1 MISLTARYPAIL
13 TALFLIISAGVS
25 IYFYRNSTLPAV
37 KKYFLTTLKTLAIF
51 LMLVLFIEPSLLS
64 IVSGNPDRRNLI
76 LVDNSRSNLI
86 AEGNSSAAGEI
97 KEILNSSIFK
107 SGDTRIFTFSN
118 SELSPNLINDA
129 DSISFNGFETNL
141 SSALTKIKKESIAE
155 SYGLITVISDG
166 VFNSGGN
173 PLYQARLFQCPVVT
187 MGVGDTIQRKDAVLS
202 SVYYEEKAFTG
213 IENTIKVNI
222 NAHDLQNETVE
233 INLLR
238 EGSVIQTK
246 NVSINNNPQ
255 SDEADFILRESN
267 PGIVRY
273 SVKVSDKPGE
283 ITYLNNRQDFLI
295 KYLDNK
301 TNILLISA
309 GPGYDNAVIQDI
321 LKRTNNFNLT
331 VRTVKNPNEFYEGQI
346 DYKIFGELSA
356 IFLLGF
362 PISQFSTEI
371 SGTISSKAKE
381 FNVPV
386 IFFAQKNTDY
396 KKLEQFGELLPF
408 LISRPNTGETQ
419 FIPQIVA
426 SSENGL
432 EEIGSE
438 LSSTPQIFRNVSGI
452 IQKAGSTVLMT
463 DKSSGEPVFIT
474 SNTGK
479 YRSSAFLGYG
489 LWKWNLNERVSH
501 EKTLE
506 KFVIKSVNLTLLKDK
521 KTKFKIYPAKNIF
534 DYTEN
539 VKLLAE
545 VYDDEYKPLNN
556 AKVTGRIISN
566 GKTINYNITF
576 TPAEN
581 KYEAS
586 TSNLPYGDY
595 EIEGEVELNNNFY
608 AKGNS
613 RFLVDTVNTEYL
625 ITKSNFS
632 GLRELSNNT
641 GGSFFKASSEINDI
655 AEKIN
660 SIQKSENFTAQETKQ
675 RYNLWE
681 NKYVLFLIITLFS
694 IEWVMRKRNN
704 IP

>member
-1 MISLTARYPAIL
+1 MISLTSRYPAIL
-13 TALFLIISAGVS
+13 TALFLIISAGIS
-25 IYFYRNSTLPAV
+25 IYFYRNSSLPAV
-37 KKYFLTTLKTLAIF
+37 KKYLLTALKTLAIF

-64 IVSGNPDRRNLI
+64 IVSGSPDGKSLVLI
-76 LVDNSRSNLI
+76 DNSRSNLI
-86 AEGNSSAAGEI
+86 ADENPSASGDI

-107 SGDTRIFTFSN
+107 NGDTKILAFSN
-118 SELSPNLINDA
+118 SESYPFQVNNA
-129 DSISFNGFETNL
+129 DSVSFNGFETNL

-173 PLYQARLFQCPVVT
+173 PLYQARLFQRPVIT
-187 MGVGDTIQRKDAVLS
+187 IGVGDTIQRKDAVLS

-213 IENTIKVNI
+213 IDNTIKVYLNTYE
-222 NAHDLQNETVE
+222 LQNENVE

-238 EGSVIQTK
+238 EGSIVQTR
-246 NVSINNNPQ
+246 NVSINNSPQ
-255 SDEADFILRESN
+255 QDEADFTIREPN

-283 ITYLNNRQDFLI
+283 VTYLNNRQDFLI
-295 KYLDNK
+295 EYLDNK

-309 GPGYDNAVIQDI
+309 GPGYDNAVIQNI

-371 SGTISSKAKE
+371 TGTISSKAKE
-381 FNVPV
+381 FYVPV
-386 IFFAQKNTDY
+386 IFLAQKNTDY

-408 LISRPNTGETQ
+408 SVSRPNTGETQ

-426 SSENGL
+426 SSENEL
-432 EEIGSE
+432 EEIGNE

-452 IQKAGSTVLMT
+452 IQKAGSLVLMT

-474 SNTGK
+474 TNTGK

-489 LWKWNLNERVSH
+489 LWRWNLNERVSH

-506 KFVIKSVNLTLLKDK
+506 KFVIESVNLTLLKDK

-545 VYDDEYKPLNN
+545 VYDDEYKPVKN

-566 GKTINYNITF
+566 GKTIVNNIIF

-586 TSNLPYGDY
+586 IANLPYGDY
-595 EIEGEVELNNNFY
+595 QIEGEAEMNNNFY

-613 RFLVDTVNTEYL
+613 RFLADTVNTEYL
-625 ITKSNFS
+625 ITKSNF
-632 GLRELSNNT
+632 GNLRELSNNT
-641 GGSFFKASSEINDI
+641 GGSFFNASSEINDI

-660 SIQKSENFTAQETKQ
+660 DIQKSENFSATETKQ
-675 RYNLWE
+675 RFDLWE
-681 NKYVLFLIITLFS
+681 NKYVLLLIILLFS
-694 IEWVMRKRNN
+694 VEWVMRKRNN

>member
-13 TALFLIISAGVS
+13 TALFLIISVGVS
-25 IYFYRNSTLPAV
+25 FYFYRNSALPAV
-37 KKYFLTTLKTLAIF
+37 KKYFLTALKTVAIF

-64 IVSGNPDRRNLI
+64 IVKGGNDRKNLV

-86 AEGNSSAAGEI
+86 AAGNSSAAGEI
-97 KEILNSSIFK
+97 KEILNGSILK
-107 SGDTRIFTFSN
+107 NSDTRIFTFSN
-118 SELSPNLINDA
+118 SESSPYSVNNA
-129 DSISFNGFETNL
+129 DSISFDGFETNL
-141 SSALTKIKKESIAE
+141 SSALTNIKKESIAE

-187 MGVGDTIQRKDAVLS
+187 IGVGDTLQRKDAVLS

-213 IENTIKVNI
+213 IENTIKIYLNTY
-222 NAHDLQNETVE
+222 DLQNENVE
-233 INLLR
+233 ISLLR
-238 EGSVIQTK
+238 EGSAIQTK
-246 NVSINNNPQ
+246 NVLITSNSQ
-255 SDEADFILRESN
+255 SDEADFTLREPN
-267 PGIVRY
+267 PGIVKY

-295 KYLDNK
+295 EYLDNK

-371 SGTISSKAKE
+371 TSTISSKAKE

-408 LISRPNTGETQ
+408 SVSRPNTGETQ
-419 FIPQIVA
+419 FIPQLVA

-432 EEIGSE
+432 EEIGNE

-452 IQKAGSTVLMT
+452 MQKAGSTVLMT
-463 DKSSGEPVFIT
+463 DKSSGEPVFII

-489 LWKWNLNERVSH
+489 LWRWNLNERASR

-506 KFVIKSVNLTLLKDK
+506 KFIIKSVNLTLLKDK
-521 KTKFKIYPAKNIF
+521 RAKFKIYPAKNIF

-545 VYDDEYKPLNN
+545 VYDDEYKPVNN

-566 GKTINYNITF
+566 GKTINNNIIF
-576 TPAEN
+576 TSAEN

-586 TSNLPYGDY
+586 ISSLPYGDY
-595 EIEGEVELNNNFY
+595 EIEGEAELNSNFY

-625 ITKSNFS
+625 ITKSNFAN
-632 GLRELSNNT
+632 LRELSDNT
-641 GGSFFKASSEINDI
+641 GGNFFNASSEIKDI
-655 AEKIN
+655 TEKIN
-660 SIQKSENFTAQETKQ
+660 NIQKSENFTAQETKQ

-681 NKYVLFLIITLFS
+681 NKYVLFLIIILFS
-694 IEWVMRKRNN
+694 VEWVMRKRNN

>member
-25 IYFYRNSTLPAV
+25 IYFYRNSALLAV
-37 KKYFLTTLKTLAIF
+37 KKYFITGIKTLAIF
-51 LMLVLFIEPSLLS
+51 LILVLLIEPSLLS
-64 IVSGNPDRRNLI
+64 IVKGSGDSENLV
-76 LVDNSRSNLI
+76 LFDNSRSNLI
-86 AEGNSSAAGEI
+86 SEGNSSASGKI
-97 KEILNSSIFK
+97 KEILNSPIFNN
-107 SGDTRIFTFSN
+107 GDTRIFAFSN
-118 SELSPNLINDA
+118 SESTPYLINNA
-129 DSISFNGFETNL
+129 DSIIFNGFETNL
-141 SSALTKIKKESIAE
+141 SSALSNFKKESIAGNY
-155 SYGLITVISDG
+155 SLITVISDG
-166 VFNSGGN
+166 NFNSGGN

-187 MGVGDTIQRKDAVLS
+187 IGVGDTIQKKDAVLS

-213 IENTIKVNI
+213 IENTIKVYLNTYG
-222 NAHDLQNETVE
+222 HQNENIE

-238 EGSVIQTK
+238 EGSVVQTK
-246 NVSINNNPQ
+246 NVSIKSNSQ
-255 SDEADFILRESN
+255 SNETDFTLRELN
-267 PGIVRY
+267 PGIIRY
-273 SVKVSDKPGE
+273 SVKISDKPGE

-295 KYLDNK
+295 EYLDNK

-309 GPGYDNAVIQDI
+309 GPSYDNAVIQNI
-321 LKRTNNFNLT
+321 LKRTNNYNLT

-346 DYKIFGELSA
+346 DYKIFGELSV

-362 PISQFSTEI
+362 PIGQFSTEI
-371 SGTISSKAKE
+371 TSTISSKAKE

-408 LISRPNTGETQ
+408 SVSRLNAGETQ

-432 EEIGSE
+432 EEIGNE

-463 DKSSGEPVFIT
+463 DKTSGEPVFIT

-489 LWKWNLNERVSH
+489 LWKWNLNERASH

-521 KTKFKIYPAKNIF
+521 KTKFKIYPAKNVF

-539 VKLLAE
+539 IKLLAK
-545 VYDDEYKPLNN
+545 VYNDEYIPVNN

-566 GKTINYNITF
+566 GRTINNNIIF
-576 TPAEN
+576 TSAEN

-586 TSNLPYGDY
+586 IGVLLNGDY
-595 EIEGEVELNNNFY
+595 QIEGEAEVNNNFY
-608 AKGNS
+608 SKSNS
-613 RFLVDTVNTEYL
+613 RFLVDSVNTEYL
-625 ITKSNFS
+625 ITRSNFGNLS
-632 GLRELSNNT
+632 ELSNNT
-641 GGSFFKASSEINDI
+641 GGSFFNASEINGI
-655 AEKIN
+655 TEKIKD
-660 SIQKSENFTAQETKQ
+660 IQSSEVVSAQETKQ
-675 RYNLWE
+675 RFNLWE
-681 NKYVLFLIITLFS
+681 NKYVLFLIIILFS
-694 IEWVMRKRNN
+694 VEWVMRKRNN

>member
-1 MISLTARYPAIL
+1 
-13 TALFLIISAGVS
+13 
-25 IYFYRNSTLPAV
+25 V
-37 KKYFLTTLKTLAIF
+37 KKYFLTALKTLAIF

-64 IVSGNPDRRNLI
+64 IVRGSPDRKNLVLI
-76 LVDNSRSNLI
+76 DNSRSNLI
-86 AEGNSSAAGEI
+86 AAGNSSAEGEI
-97 KEILNSSIFK
+97 KKILNSSIFK
-107 SGDTRIFTFSN
+107 NGDTKIFAFSN
-118 SELSPNLINDA
+118 SESSLLPVNNT
-129 DSISFNGFETNL
+129 DSITFNGFESNL
-141 SSALTKIKKESIAE
+141 SSALTNIKKESIAE
-155 SYGLITVISDG
+155 NYGLITIISDG
-166 VFNSGGN
+166 IFNSGGN

-187 MGVGDTIQRKDAVLS
+187 IGVGDTIQRKDAVLS

-213 IENTIKVNI
+213 IENTIKVYI
-222 NAHDLQNETVE
+222 NTYDLQNETVE

-238 EGSVIQTK
+238 EGSIIQTK
-246 NVSINNNPQ
+246 NVSITGNSQ
-255 SDEADFILRESN
+255 SDEEDFTLREPN
-267 PGIVRY
+267 PGIVKY
-273 SVKVSDKPGE
+273 LVKVSDKPGE
-283 ITYLNNRQDFLI
+283 ITYLNNGQDFLI
-295 KYLDNK
+295 EYLDNK

-371 SGTISSKAKE
+371 TSTISSKAKE

-396 KKLEQFGELLPF
+396 KKLGQFGELLSF
-408 LISRPNTGETQ
+408 SVSRPNTGETQ

-426 SSENGL
+426 SNENGL
-432 EEIGSE
+432 EEIGNE

-452 IQKAGSTVLMT
+452 IQKAGSSVLMT
-463 DKSSGEPVFIT
+463 DKSLGEPVFIT
-474 SNTGK
+474 SNTEK

-489 LWKWNLNERVSH
+489 LWKWNLNERASH

-506 KFVIKSVNLTLLKDK
+506 KFIIKSVNLTLLKDK
-521 KTKFKIYPAKNIF
+521 KAKFKIYPIKNVF

-545 VYDDEYKPLNN
+545 VYDDEYKPVKN

-566 GKTINYNITF
+566 GKTIANNIIL
-576 TPAEN
+576 TPSEN

-586 TSNLPYGDY
+586 TTDLPYGDY
-595 EIEGEVELNNNFY
+595 EIEGEAELNNNFY

-625 ITKSNFS
+625 ITRSNF
-632 GLRELSNNT
+632 GNLRELSNNT
-641 GGSFFKASSEINDI
+641 GGNFYNASSEIKDI

-660 SIQKSENFTAQETKQ
+660 NIQKSENFTVPETKQ
-675 RYNLWE
+675 RFNLWE
-681 NKYVLFLIITLFS
+681 NKYVLFLIIILFS
-694 IEWVMRKRNN
+694 VEWVLRKRNN